1 MIQEFINKQFYNLFI
16 FTFIFGLVLYGTIG
30 FDSIDEICACILLI
44 LFIFATFKTPDWAIN
59 KSFLAVSSVFI
70 FYTIYSFYIHSNSAK
85 GIISDMIIQ
94 FKPYLAFFA
103 VYYLCPVFSSK
114 QKDLIKKIILIIS
127 FFMFLIGCASLV
139 YPLAFRVTV
148 GHVAYFAAIITASS
162 LLYYYCSE
170 GAKIDKMI
178 FILILAIGLFSAR
191 SKFYGFFIISLVT
204 VIFFGNISRL
214 KLNFKTIAIAV
225 LSLAAMVLASWKKM
239 VMYFGVGKSLDSV
252 PEEFM
257 ARAMLYVT
265 SFEIFKDFFPFG
277 SGFASFASHSSG
289 VYYSPLYA
297 KYGIENVKGISKNN
311 YSYIA
316 DTYYPCLAQF
326 GIIGVFLYILFFA
339 YIIRKAYKLFLSTQ
353 KEKYFIIP
361 FLIIGYLLIENIA
374 DATFTG
380 HRGFFIMMLL
390 GLVMSEQKHQLLANK
405 STSQKTTRIIHGKQN
420 SKRSFWSS
428 MERISVQGA
437 QFVLSLFIAR
447 ILSPSD
453 YGLVAMLGIFM
464 AVAQTFVDSGFSN
477 ALIQKQGRTDV
488 DYSTVFFFN
497 IFIGIAMYLLLFSTA
512 PFIASFYSQPQ
523 LETIIKFVGLNL
535 ILTSFCAVQRA
546 QLTIS
551 LDFKSKLSSHSAQ

>member
-297 KYGIENVKGISKNN
+297 KYGIENVKG
-311 YSYIA
+311 
-316 DTYYPCLAQF
+316 
-326 GIIGVFLYILFFA
+326 VFLYILFFA

-405 STSQKTTRIIHGKQN
+405 STSQK
-420 SKRSFWSS
+420 
-428 MERISVQGA
+428 
-437 QFVLSLFIAR
+437 
-447 ILSPSD
+447 
-453 YGLVAMLGIFM
+453 
-464 AVAQTFVDSGFSN
+464 
-477 ALIQKQGRTDV
+477 
-488 DYSTVFFFN
+488 
-497 IFIGIAMYLLLFSTA
+497 
-512 PFIASFYSQPQ
+512 QP
-523 LETIIKFVGLNL
+523 E
-535 ILTSFCAVQRA
+535 
-546 QLTIS
+546 
-551 LDFKSKLSSHSAQ
+551 